1 MVALMQG
8 RRLDFAG
15 VLPSAARAVISDTLA
30 DDPSAGR
37 RVYAAL
43 AHKVWTLLI
52 ERRFDAEIRDWH
64 ALLNQFKAH
73 VRKVDAVS
81 AERATALADLLRESI
96 SLSEA
101 SPAREVAKR
110 PNARRILQTLHEE
123 GGFVA
128 RRRLLDTL
136 EMRSSNLSNVL
147 TQLVAHNLVDRR
159 DKGKEAEFRLTRFGS
174 QVLLGEDITLAL
186 PVSQS
191 LADDL
196 AKLERLVISVS
207 LEWESQCSAPGSWCL
222 PTSADPLFGPVSIS
236 NLFLPNDHAD
246 TVEWLSGRQARTLP
260 THPQTLEFMPARA
273 RAALTAST

>member
-1 MVALMQG
+1 MVALTQG
-8 RRLDFAG
+8 RGLDFGG

-43 AHKVWTLLI
+43 AHKVWSLLI

-81 AERATALADLLRESI
+81 AERTTALADLLRESI

-110 PNARRILQTLHEE
+110 PNARRILEALYEDR
-123 GGFVA
+123 GFVA
-128 RRRLLDTL
+128 RRYLLDTL

-159 DKGKEAEFRLTRFGS
+159 ERGKEAEFRLTRFGR
-174 QVLLGEDITLAL
+174 QILLGEDLTLAL
-186 PVSQS
+186 PAAQS

-196 AKLERLVISVS
+196 AKLERVVISVS
-207 LEWESQCSAPGSWCL
+207 IEKELQRAAPGSWCL
-222 PTSADPLFGPVSIS
+222 PRSADPLFGPISIGKF
-236 NLFLPNDHAD
+236 FLPNDHTD
-246 TVEWLSGRQARTLP
+246 TVEWSSGHQARTLP
-260 THPQTLEFMPARA
+260 TPSPAREFTPTRA
-273 RAALTAST
+273 RAALAALT